1 MAYDLVV
8 KNAVI
13 VDGTGKKSYPGDIA
27 VKDGL
32 IAAIGKVDG
41 EATRVIDAGGKVA
54 APGFIDAHTHYDGQ
68 LMWDPSADPATSHG
82 VTTILMGNCGFT
94 LAPVRPKDQDYLL
107 GVFSTTEEVPK
118 SALLRHAPLAWESF
132 TQYMDYVENIPL
144 GVNVMTQVGH
154 TALRRYVMGEDALTR
169 EATDAEVAE
178 MVKLAEEA
186 MDSGAAGVSTSF
198 SPAHVD
204 EDGGHV
210 PSYVAADEEMIAL
223 AAAVRRKRKP
233 MVTINPRS
241 KRDGI
246 SPEDKAFMVK
256 LAEAS
261 GTVVSWNDFGAR
273 AKDWQGTLKFMEDE
287 IARGNRIS
295 VVSRCQPPET
305 RFALDKLS
313 PLYSGQKVWLE
324 YCRLDDAG
332 KIAAL
337 GDAGWREKL
346 AEYWHKAGYLKN
358 AVVEKVENPKLKP
371 IEGRRLADIAQER
384 GIDIVEAMFDIARDD
399 NLKTFFLLS
408 SPKISP
414 EDEAALKQI
423 LKSPATLLGVSD
435 GGAHLQ
441 TFSGADYPTYFLKRW
456 VRETG
461 LFTLE
466 DGIAALTS
474 EPAAFMGL
482 TDRGTLE
489 VGKHA
494 DITIFDPETVA
505 PKELETLEFPNGGG
519 VRLAKRSAGIDWVI
533 VNGVPIIDHGK
544 GTGAVPGVL
553 LRA

>member
-1 MAYDLVV
+1 MAYDLIV
-8 KNAVI
+8 KNALI
-13 VDGTGKKSYPGDIA
+13 VDGTGKKAYGGDVG

-32 IAAIGKVDG
+32 IAAVGKVEG
-41 EATRVIDAGGKVA
+41 EAKRVIDAGGLVA

-68 LMWDPSADPATSHG
+68 LLWDPSADPATSHG

-107 GVFSTTEEVPK
+107 GVFATTEEVPK

-132 TQYMDYVENIPL
+132 PEYMNFVDKSAL

-169 EATDAEVAE
+169 EATEAEVTE

-186 MDSGAAGVSTSF
+186 MDVGA
-198 SPAHVD
+198 
-204 EDGGHV
+204 DGGHV

-233 MVTINPRS
+233 LVSINPRS

-246 SPEDKAFMVK
+246 SPEDKAFMVT

-273 AKDWQGTLKFMEDE
+273 ARNWRETLSFMEAE
-287 IARGNRIS
+287 NERGNKVCVIA
-295 VVSRCQPPET
+295 RCQPPET
-305 RFALDKLS
+305 RFALDRLS
-313 PLYSGQKVWLE
+313 PMYSGQQVWLE

-337 GDAGWREKL
+337 GDAGWRERL
-346 AEYWHKAGYLKN
+346 AEYWYKAGYLKN
-358 AVVEKVENPKLKP
+358 CVIEKVDNPALKPLENRRLVDIAEERGTGVVET
-371 IEGRRLADIAQER
+371 
-384 GIDIVEAMFDIARDD
+384 MFDIARDD
-399 NLKTFFLLS
+399 ALKTFFLLA

-414 EDEAALKQI
+414 EDEAALKTI
-423 LKSPATLLGVSD
+423 LKSPATLVGISD

-456 VRETG
+456 VRETD

-466 DGIAALTS
+466 DGVAALTS
-474 EPAAFMGL
+474 EVATFMGL

-489 VGKHA
+489 VGKAA
-494 DITIFDPETVA
+494 DITIFDPETIA
-505 PKELETLEFPNGGG
+505 PTDLETLAFPNGGG
-519 VRLAKRSAGIDWVI
+519 VRLAKRSVGISHVI
-533 VNGVPIIDHGK
+533 VNGVPIVENGA